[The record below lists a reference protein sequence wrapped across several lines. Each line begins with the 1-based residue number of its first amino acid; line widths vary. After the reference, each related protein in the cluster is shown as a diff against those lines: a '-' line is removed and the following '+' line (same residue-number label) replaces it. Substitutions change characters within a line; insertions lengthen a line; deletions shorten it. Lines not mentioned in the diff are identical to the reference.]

1 MRELCYIVGPEYHNA
16 TVQTFLRRGCG
27 VSARSLARLKRVE
40 NGITADGVHVR
51 VWTGFCGTADNAPAA
66 TG

>member
-27 VSARSLARLKRVE
+27 VSARLLARLKRVE
-40 NGITADGVHVR
+40 NGITVMAVFRHIHNHIHR
-51 VWTGFCGTADNAPAA
+51 VNRLQIRDPA
-66 TG
+66 